1 VKKPTSPSPWEGREV
16 RAGRALFWSPIQRGP
31 LSPNTNPLPPR
42 FVVPPQRLSLRQG
55 EKSNFTLSLGG
66 SRGTSGE
73 GLVLEPHPTWTT
85 QPQHEPFAPPRF
97 VDPPQRPSLREGKK
111 TDLTV
116 NRAESKTVLML
127 PKENRQRTRLSKGIE
142 MREPVRDPCEDREG
156 QGGERGGVEGR
167 LSGK

>member
-1 VKKPTSPSPWEGREV
+1 M
-16 RAGRALFWSPIQRGP
+16 GP
-31 LSPNTNPLPPR
+31 LCPNTNPLPPR